1 MPRRLFKRYMP
12 DPTSIREHK
21 SLRFFGKLLH
31 DPNLWHLN
39 RHSVARAM
47 GVGLFAAL
55 IPIPMQM
62 LLAAALAIP
71 VRGNLPIAVSLV
83 WLTNPLTMPPVFFVT
98 YMTGA
103 WLLQVPPRT
112 LPESI
117 TVDWVTE
124 QLATIWQPF
133 LLGSVVC
140 GVVLGVLAYFTTMG
154 YWRWW
159 VGRQWRRRQCRCAAN
174 PNQGSG
180 AHAAA
185 ADQQAHAQQVEHRGG
200 HQHEADRRADTDIRH
215 P

>member
-1 MPRRLFKRYMP
+1 MPRRLFKRFMP

-21 SLRFFGKLLH
+21 SLRFFGKLLN

-55 IPIPMQM
+55 IPMPAQM
-62 LLAAALAIP
+62 LLAAAMAIP
-71 VRGNLPIAVSLV
+71 LRGNLPIAVSLV

-98 YMTGA
+98 YMVGA
-103 WLLQVPPRT
+103 WLMQVPPRA
-112 LPESI
+112 LPDELTFQWI
-117 TVDWVTE
+117 TD
-124 QLATIWQPF
+124 QLATLWQPF

-140 GVVLGVLAYFTTMG
+140 AVILGGLGYFCTML

-159 VGRQWRRRQCRCAAN
+159 VSRQWRRRQCRPTA
-174 PNQGSG
+174 SG
-180 AHAAA
+180 AHAPA
-185 ADQQAHAQQVEHRGG
+185 ADQQPHAQQVEHGSG
-200 HQHEADRRADTDIRH
+200 HQHEGDGRTNADVRH

>member
-103 WLLQVPPRT
+103 WLMQVPPRT
-112 LPESI
+112 LPEEI
-117 TVDWVTE
+117 TVDWVTD
-124 QLATIWQPF
+124 QLATLWQPF

-140 GVVLGVLAYFTTMG
+140 GVVLGVLAYFITQF

-159 VGRQWRRRQCRCAAN
+159 VGRQWRRRQCRCLR
-174 PNQGSG
+174 P
-180 AHAAA
+180 HAAA
-185 ADQQAHAQQVEHRGG
+185 ADQQADAQQVEQRGS
-200 HQHEADRRADTDIRH
+200 HQHERDRGANADVRH

>member
-12 DPTSIREHK
+12 DPTSIREHR

-55 IPIPMQM
+55 IPMPMQM
-62 LLAAALAIP
+62 LLAASLAIP
-71 VRGNLPIAVSLV
+71 LRGNLPIAVSLV

-103 WLLQVPPRT
+103 WLMQVPPRS
-112 LPESI
+112 LPDEI
-117 TVDWVTE
+117 TVQWVTD
-124 QLATIWQPF
+124 QLSTIWQPF

-140 GVVLGVLAYFTTMG
+140 GLVLGALAYFATLLH
-154 YWRWW
+154 WHWW
-159 VGRQWRRRQCRCAAN
+159 VGRQWRRRKEKR
-174 PNQGSG
+174 GSG
-180 AHAAA
+180 AHATT
-185 ADQQAHAQQVEHRGG
+185 ADQQAHAQHVEHRGG
-200 HQHEADRRADTDIRH
+200 YQHEGDRRADTDIRH

>member
-103 WLLQVPPRT
+103 WLMQVPPRT
-112 LPESI
+112 LPDELTFDWI
-117 TVDWVTE
+117 TD
-124 QLATIWQPF
+124 QLATVWQPF

-140 GVVLGVLAYFTTMG
+140 GGAGHCRLLHHPAVLALVDWPAMAPAQAQMFTTGLMPAS
-154 YWRWW
+154 R
-159 VGRQWRRRQCRCAAN
+159 GR
-174 PNQGSG
+174 
-180 AHAAA
+180 
-185 ADQQAHAQQVEHRGG
+185 
-200 HQHEADRRADTDIRH
+200 
-215 P
+215 

>member
-1 MPRRLFKRYMP
+1 MPRRLFKRFMP
-12 DPTSIREHK
+12 DPSSIREHK

-55 IPIPMQM
+55 IPMPAQM

-71 VRGNLPIAVSLV
+71 LRGNLPIAVSLV

-98 YMTGA
+98 YMVGA
-103 WLLQVPPRT
+103 WLMQVPPRALPDT
-112 LPESI
+112 LTFQWI
-117 TVDWVTE
+117 TD
-124 QLATIWQPF
+124 QLSTVWQPF
-133 LLGSVVC
+133 LLGSIVC
-140 GVVLGVLAYFTTMG
+140 AVLLGMLGYFSTLM

-159 VGRQWRRRQCRCAAN
+159 VGRQWRRRQGRCKV
-174 PNQGSG
+174 SG
-180 AHAAA
+180 THAPA
-185 ADQQAHAQQVEHRGG
+185 ADQQPHAQQVEHGSG
-200 HQHEADRRADTDIRH
+200 HQHERDRRADADVRH

>member
-103 WLLQVPPRT
+103 WLMQVPPRT
-112 LPESI
+112 LPDEI
-117 TVDWVTE
+117 TVDWVTD

-159 VGRQWRRRQCRCAAN
+159 VGRQWRRRQCRCALTRS
-174 PNQGSG
+174 SG
-180 AHAAA
+180 THAAA
-185 ADQQAHAQQVEHRGG
+185 ADQQAHAQQVEQRSG
-200 HQHEADRRADTDIRH
+200 HQHEADRRADADVRH